1 MRFTLYT
8 DYALL
13 SLVYIAVKTAGDE
26 SSLTSIGALSED
38 LGISRNHAVKVVYS
52 LSQNGYLKTVR
63 GHNGGIRLAMKPEE
77 IVLGNTLKY

>member
-52 LSQNGYLKTVR
+52 LSRNG
-63 GHNGGIRLAMKPEE
+63 
-77 IVLGNTLKY
+77 